1 LEGKEYKNRM
11 KIIGF
16 NASPRKSGN
25 TAWSI
30 GQIFDGAAT
39 AGAETKIFHSSEL
52 VISPCRGCLGCAEG
66 NGCAVA
72 DDMSEIY
79 AALKQADALVLGSPL
94 YMAQMSG
101 QAKVFTD
108 RLFAQITP
116 RFSPRFKEENAGKR
130 LILVFTQGN
139 PDQSKFQAYYDYTKS
154 MFQMLEFDVQD
165 MIVVAGTRGE
175 QANEKAGLSD
185 ILQKTGRKFASA

>member
-1 LEGKEYKNRM
+1 M

-25 TAWSI
+25 TAWVI
-30 GQIFDGAAT
+30 NQILEGAAEAST
-39 AGAETKIFHSSEL
+39 ETQIFHSGEL
-52 VISPCRGCLGCAEG
+52 IINPCRGCLGCVKG
-66 NGCAVA
+66 NGCVVA

-79 AALKQADALVLGSPL
+79 TELKQAEALVLGSPL

-116 RFSPRFKEENAGKR
+116 RFSPHFKEENAGKK
-130 LILVFTQGN
+130 LVLVFTQGN

-154 MFQMLEFDVQD
+154 MFRMLEFDVQD
-165 MIVVAGTRGE
+165 MIVVTGTRSE
-175 QANEKAGLSD
+175 QANEKSGLSD
-185 ILQKTGRKFASA
+185 ILRKTGRELALA

>member
-1 LEGKEYKNRM
+1 M

-30 GQIFDGAAT
+30 GQILEGAAAT
-39 AGAETKIFHSSEL
+39 GAETQLFHSSEL
-52 VISPCRGCLGCAEG
+52 VISPCRGCLGCVKG
-66 NGCAVA
+66 DGCVVV

-79 AALKQADALVLGSPL
+79 AALKQADALVLGSPI

-108 RLFAQITP
+108 RLFAQTTP
-116 RFSPRFKEENAGKR
+116 RFSPHFKEENAGKK
-130 LILVFTQGN
+130 LVLVFTQGN
-139 PDQSKFQAYYDYTKS
+139 PDQSKFQAYYDYTKR

-165 MIVVAGTRGE
+165 MIVVTGTREE
-175 QANEKAGLSD
+175 QASEKAGLSD
-185 ILQKTGRKFASA
+185 MLRKIGWELVPI

>member
-1 LEGKEYKNRM
+1 M

-25 TAWSI
+25 TAWAIS
-30 GQIFDGAAT
+30 QILESAAET
-39 AGAETKIFHSSEL
+39 GAEIQIFHSGEL
-52 VISPCRGCLGCAEG
+52 TISPCKGCLGCAKSG
-66 NGCAVA
+66 DGCVVA
-72 DDMSEIY
+72 DDMREIY

-116 RFSPRFKEENAGKR
+116 RFSPRFKEENAGKK

-139 PDQSKFQAYYDYTKS
+139 PDQSKFQAYYDYTKN
-154 MFQMLEFDVQD
+154 MFRLLEFDVRD
-165 MIVVAGTRGE
+165 MIIVTGTRGG
-175 QANEKAGLSD
+175 QASD
-185 ILQKTGRKFASA
+185 NADLRFALRESGQKLASRASD